1 MKMTFQKQKVFYLN
15 KERYLKLHTEMSRHD
30 NLTIL
35 FTEVSKLPSSLDLKF
50 KTNFQNK
57 AERLVYVEKYKLRC
71 CIILDSVTCQDLL
84 NYSYLLNYG

>member
-1 MKMTFQKQKVFYLN
+1 MKMTFQKQNVFYLN
-15 KERYLKLHTEMSRHD
+15 KERYLKLHTEINRHD

>member
-1 MKMTFQKQKVFYLN
+1 MTFQKQKVSYLN
-15 KERYLKLHTEMSRHD
+15 KERYSKLYTEMTRHD

-35 FTEVSKLPSSLDLKF
+35 FTEVSKLPSSLGLKF

-84 NYSYLLNYG
+84 NYSYLRNYG